1 MKFERFRSQSPIS
14 PYAPF
19 WDFRVGTSKCDD
31 IDVNSL
37 SQFLL
42 SKEKEIKKL
51 PPSLDM
57 DGKKS
62 DGYTGLGTNSTTSK
76 YQSYNLLTWSHPE
89 IKKLKSNIFNLFIFN
104 FLTNELI
111 ELDLFLCLNS

>member
-1 MKFERFRSQSPIS
+1 MKFMRFISQPPIS

-42 SKEKEIKKL
+42 SKENEIKKL
-51 PPSLDM
+51 PSSVD
-57 DGKKS
+57 DNGEIS
-62 DGYTGLGTNSTTSK
+62 DGFTGLGSNTTTSK
-76 YQSYNLLTWSHPE
+76 FQYYNNK
-89 IKKLKSNIFNLFIFN
+89 I
-104 FLTNELI
+104 
-111 ELDLFLCLNS
+111 

>member
-1 MKFERFRSQSPIS
+1 MKFERFRSEPPIS

-42 SKEKEIKKL
+42 KREREIKKL
-51 PPSLDM
+51 PPSIGRN
-57 DGKKS
+57 GKKS
-62 DGYTGLGTNSTTSK
+62 DGYTGLGTNNTTSK
-76 YQSYNLLTWSHPE
+76 FKHYNLLSWDDPE
-89 IKKLKSNIFNLFIFN
+89 I
-104 FLTNELI
+104 
-111 ELDLFLCLNS
+111 

>member
-1 MKFERFRSQSPIS
+1 MKLEGFTSQPPIS

-42 SKEKEIKKL
+42 SKENEIKKL
-51 PPSLDM
+51 PSSL
-57 DGKKS
+57 GEKNKYS
-62 DGYTGLGTNSTTSK
+62 D
-76 YQSYNLLTWSHPE
+76 
-89 IKKLKSNIFNLFIFN
+89 
-104 FLTNELI
+104 
-111 ELDLFLCLNS
+111 